1 MTASLAIRL
10 VLLSTLAIA
19 AAYGS
24 AFLPGGAP
32 SWAPW
37 AMVLGS
43 TTVMVSL
50 MVLGVVRRGQ
60 GLGTLLL
67 PMLLVAGLVVG
78 AFAAALL
85 LGPEAPGG
93 PMLLGLPRRAAI
105 VLYGVGLLP
114 MFILP
119 IAYALTFDRMTLS
132 DADLERVRREAAE
145 VQARHG
151 IARGG
156 GHR

>member
-1 MTASLAIRL
+1 MTPRIALQL
-10 VLLSTLAIA
+10 VFLSTLAIA

-37 AMVLGS
+37 AMVLGT
-43 TTVMVSL
+43 TTVMVAL
-50 MVLGVVRRGQ
+50 MALGVIRRGQ

-67 PMLLVAGLVVG
+67 PMLFVFALVVG

-85 LGPEAPGG
+85 MPAETAAD
-93 PMLLGLPRRAAI
+93 PMLLGLPRRAAV

-132 DADLERVRREAAE
+132 AADLERVRREAAE
-145 VQARHG
+145 VQATHG
-151 IARGG
+151 IARGS